1 MSDLLNPALDPGAF
15 AEQVLNAPL
24 WGHQLAFARS
34 QAKYR
39 VVNAGRQVGKSQ
51 VLAVTSLFE
60 AATRANKFVL
70 LLSAGEAASRRL
82 LASAAQ
88 LASRSEFL
96 RGSVLD
102 ESKSTIVLSNGSTI
116 MSIPAS
122 ERQARG
128 WSADVLVLDEA
139 AFIGEDIFNA
149 VEPVTIARPG
159 SKIILASTPFSTD
172 HFFYRLWQRG
182 MTTPDARYESFHWPS
197 SISPLISATDLEDL
211 RQRTNPLI
219 FNREYLAEFTDSQGA
234 LLTPEEIS
242 RAIVDY
248 NFIEPEMIDRQGSW
262 KTNNYGIFGSDH
274 FFQIPP
280 VVGGIDYGK
289 MQDANALVLLGILDD
304 NGVNVKESTANHAGD
319 YIFWI
324 PWLEY
329 HYRMDYGAFLDR
341 IVDACSGYHVR
352 TLASEL
358 NGPGS
363 YPTEQLENLI
373 TRAHKDGRLPLYNN
387 RHATYVAGVW
397 TDNRRKGQMF
407 GRLKGMLQS
416 GKLILPRHPEL
427 LQQLAG
433 LELKLTASGNTQIS
447 VPESHGHDDLVMALG
462 QALASIGN
470 TSRHPQ
476 QRYRARP
483 TDRPAE
489 EFVTTS
495 GGLLVP
501 KDLRLLD
508 PDNPHAFVMGS
519 YGEEKEMPW

>member
-1 MSDLLNPALDPGAF
+1 MSDLLNPALDPAAF
-15 AEQVLNAPL
+15 ADQVLRRPL
-24 WGHQLAFARS
+24 WPHQIEFARS
-34 QAKYR
+34 KAKFKT
-39 VVNAGRQVGKSQ
+39 VNAGRQVGKSE
-51 VLAVTSLFE
+51 VLAVTALFE
-60 AATRANKFVL
+60 AATRANIFVL
-70 LLSAGEAASRRL
+70 ILSAGEAASRRL
-82 LASAAQ
+82 LATAAQ
-88 LASRSEFL
+88 LASRSDLL
-96 RGSVLD
+96 RGSVAD

-128 WSADVLVLDEA
+128 WSADCLILDEA

-172 HFFYRLWQRG
+172 HFFYRLWRRG
-182 MTTPDARYESFHWPS
+182 MDTPDARYASFHWPS

-248 NFIEPEMIDRQGSW
+248 DFIDPELVERQGYW
-262 KTNNYGIFGSDH
+262 KTKHYAFGQSET
-274 FFQIPP
+274 IYNLPP

-289 MQDANALVLLGILDD
+289 RQDAQALVLLGILDD
-304 NGVNVKESTANHAGD
+304 NGVNVKQATSKNAGD

-329 HYRMDYGAFLDR
+329 HHDMGYEPWAER
-341 IVDACSGYHVR
+341 IVEVCTGYHVR
-352 TLASEL
+352 SLASEA
-358 NGPGS
+358 NGVGS
-363 YPTEQLENLI
+363 AATEMLETLMG
-373 TRAHKDGRLPLYNN
+373 RALDDGRLPLWDGRYST
-387 RHATYVAGVW
+387 HVAAVW
-397 TDNRRKGQMF
+397 TDNRRKQRMF
-407 GRLKGMLQS
+407 GRLKAMLQS

-433 LELKLTASGNTQIS
+433 LEMTLSEAGNTKIE
-447 VPESHGHDDLVMALG
+447 VPAARGHDDIADALG

-470 TSRHPQ
+470 TSRDPQ

-483 TDRPAE
+483 TDRPEE
-489 EFVTTS
+489 EFIETP

-501 KDLRLLD
+501 KNLRLLD
-508 PDNPHAFVMGS
+508 PDNPYAFIRGS
-519 YGEEKEMPW
+519 YGEDQEMSW

>member
-1 MSDLLNPALDPGAF
+1 MNPALDPAAF
-15 AEQVLNAPL
+15 AEQVLQRPL
-24 WGHQLAFARS
+24 WPHQIEFARCT
-34 QAKYR
+34 AKFR
-39 VVNAGRQVGKSQ
+39 SVNAGRQVGKSE

-60 AATRANKFVL
+60 AATRANIFVL
-70 LLSAGEAASRRL
+70 ILSAGEAASRRL
-82 LASAAQ
+82 LATAAQ
-88 LASRSEFL
+88 LAARSDLL
-96 RGSVLD
+96 RGSVMD

-128 WSADVLVLDEA
+128 WSADVLILDEA

-159 SKIILASTPFSTD
+159 SRIILASTPFSTD
-172 HFFYRLWQRG
+172 HFFYRLWRRG
-182 MTTPDARYESFHWPS
+182 MDAPDARYASFHWPS
-197 SISPLISATDLEDL
+197 SISPLISAEDLEDL
-211 RQRTNPLI
+211 RKRTNPLI

-242 RAIVDY
+242 KAIVDY
-248 NFIEPEMIDRQGSW
+248 DFIEPELVERQGYW
-262 KTNNYGIFGSDH
+262 KTTNYGAFGSETNYN
-274 FFQIPP
+274 IPP

-289 MQDANALVLLGILDD
+289 MQDANALVLLGIVDD
-304 NGVNVKESTANHAGD
+304 NGVNVKEANANHAGD

-324 PWLEY
+324 PWLEF
-329 HYRMDYGAFLDR
+329 HYRMNYGTFLDR
-341 IVDACSGYHVR
+341 IVDACTGYHVR

-363 YPTEQLENLI
+363 YPTEELENLI
-373 TRAHKDGRLPLYNN
+373 GRAYRDGRLPLWNGKYS
-387 RHATYVAGVW
+387 TYVAGVW

-433 LELKLTASGNTQIS
+433 LEMVLTASGNTQIS

-462 QALASIGN
+462 QALASIGD

-476 QRYRARP
+476 QRYRHRP
-483 TDRPAE
+483 TDKPAE
-489 EFVTTS
+489 DFTETS
-495 GGLLVP
+495 GGLLIP
-501 KDLRLLD
+501 KNLRLLD
-508 PDNPHAFVMGS
+508 PDNPRAFVYGS